1 MKPGKAPQPTS
12 LRLINGNPGK
22 RPISKTEAMPDVLEP
37 ITPEHLSVDGLAEW
51 VRIMPLLLKNRLVT
65 EIDTVALA
73 LYCQAY
79 GRWVMAER
87 KITLMQADGD
97 DGFTTEAPSGY
108 LVQNPYLSIAN
119 RAMEDCHKYLQQFG
133 LSPSSR
139 TRISVSPD
147 GEKVGKGKAAA
158 YF

>member
-1 MKPGKAPQPTS
+1 MKTGKAPKPTN
-12 LRLINGNPGK
+12 LRLVEGTLNKKSYKQN
-22 RPISKTEAMPDVLEP
+22 EVMPDVMEP
-37 ITPEHLSVDGLAEW
+37 VLPPHLSADAFGEW
-51 VRIMPLLLKNRLVT
+51 VRIMPLLLSNRLVT

-79 GRWVMAER
+79 GRWVIAER
-87 KITLMQADGD
+87 KITLMQVDGD
-97 DGFTTEAPSGY
+97 DGFTTKAPSGY

-139 TRISVSPD
+139 TRISVAPD